1 MGKLVFHYGAMNS
14 GKSLELMKFRYN
26 LKQAGQNVLT
36 LLPDYSEDNRT
47 ISSRAMKEE
56 IEPEIISSDVE
67 YILKDLQIELA
78 YDSPIYL
85 LIDEVQFLPV
95 EVIYELKRLAEYD
108 DLIIH
113 CYGLLTTCDI
123 EMWETSRELLLLA
136 DKVEEI
142 PSLCEECGERKAKFH
157 VKSTGD
163 QHDKDTYKSVC
174 WDCWNTENG
183 VLV

>member
-56 IEPEIISSDVE
+56 IEPDIISNVVE
-67 YILKDLQIELA
+67 NIVGIVRKQLMLNSKV
-78 YDSPIYL
+78 YL
-85 LIDEVQFLPV
+85 LIDEAQFLFSSTV
-95 EVIYELKRLAEYD
+95 GVLKTLTEDNNIEV
-108 DLIIH
+108 H

-123 EMWETSRELLLLA
+123 EMWETSQELLLLA

-157 VKSTGD
+157 IKSSGGR
-163 QHDKDTYKSVC
+163 HDKDTYKSVC
-174 WDCWNTENG
+174 WGCHNANWNI
-183 VLV
+183 

>member
-36 LLPDYSEDNRT
+36 LLPDYSEEHRT

-56 IEPEIISSDVE
+56 IEPEIISSDGMFILRDLKVE
-67 YILKDLQIELA
+67 LT
-78 YDSPIYL
+78 YDSPVYL

-95 EVIYELKRLAEYD
+95 GVIYELKHLAEYKN
-108 DLIIH
+108 LIIH
-113 CYGLLTTCDI
+113 CYGLLTTCRQ
-123 EMWETSRELLLLA
+123 EMWQTSQELLLLA

-157 VKSTGD
+157 IKSPGGRL
-163 QHDKDTYKSVC
+163 DKDTYKSVC
-174 WDCWNTENG
+174 WGCHNANWN
-183 VLV
+183 V

>member
-36 LLPDYSEDNRT
+36 LLPDYSEEHRT

-56 IEPEIISSDVE
+56 IEPDLITNSIGKAWWNLCEADYILVDEAQFLTLEII
-67 YILKDLQIELA
+67 
-78 YDSPIYL
+78 L
-85 LIDEVQFLPV
+85 L
-95 EVIYELKRLAEYD
+95 LKRLAVYNDIE
-108 DLIIH
+108 IH

-123 EMWETSRELLLLA
+123 EMWETSKELLLLA

-157 VKSTGD
+157 IKSPGGRL
-163 QHDKDTYKSVC
+163 DKDTYKSVC
-174 WDCWNTENG
+174 WGCHNANQG
-183 VLV
+183 